1 MNKNLFKS
9 LAFAAVAVIA
19 GACAKESEQLAGP
32 SSVTFE
38 VSTPEIATKAIGDG
52 MTATKLYYQVFDADG
67 NAIEGLGVQNKD
79 LVSGKTTVSFQLIKD
94 QTYNFIFWAQTAET
108 GYYIID
114 EAEGLKKITA
124 DYTTHKGANDENR
137 DAFFAV
143 EKGLK
148 ITGPVSK
155 TIELK
160 RPFAQVNIGTND
172 ELMAGTTTVPAINL
186 TGATSKVVIKGV
198 PTVFAPLA
206 TTPET
211 MLTGATDVTFISAAV
226 PTEKLV
232 VKGVEYNYLAMNY
245 VFAPAEGTV
254 CDLTAE
260 FALVG
265 RAPIPLS
272 SPATPIKRNYRT
284 NILGKLLT
292 SSADFNIEVDPG
304 FEGGED
310 IYPIVVNGVAYKTLD
325 AAVAAARAGEQ
336 TIISLNNDM
345 AGNGVKTINGQD
357 VVIDLGGH
365 TFDIDGSL
373 VGSTGTETNGF
384 QLLKG
389 SKVTFKNGTLK
400 SKKALLLIQNYSDLT
415 LENVTLDAT
424 GGAAHYVLSNNHG
437 TVKIIGSTSILAPEG
452 KHAFDVYY
460 YSPYYSDGV
469 NVYVNTTGTI
479 RGAIEYACAEDED
492 ACNKKTSLVIDNAV
506 LENSKFETKLL
517 TPNMKIARRVF
528 ADEAAATAWIPAGYK
543 LMTDGDY
550 YSIVDG
556 SVTMVASQDELET
569 ALTNTA
575 AGEKLS
581 LKLKKGE
588 FTTYNKEIAKGKV
601 ISFIGEGVDKTKYV
615 CGRDFTKPGEY
626 KADYSLDNSD
636 VAFRNLTLD
645 VGNGNYLGYIRP
657 KSLMFENCVI
667 EGRLSYM
674 GTGKVTFKNCVFNQV
689 AEDYNIWTYSGTDFL
704 FDGCTFNSPG
714 KCINAFKDGGQC
726 EYRITIRNCRFISSK
741 VNKSVVELKANASNK
756 YELYFEG
763 NNTCEKFAVSAVT
776 GSALYNSNKGETDSS
791 VFVDGIKVW
800 SEGHKVE

>member
-9 LAFAAVAVIA
+9 FALAAVAVIA

-32 SSVTFE
+32 SCVTFE

-67 NAIEGLGVQNKD
+67 KAIEGLGVQNKD

-114 EAEGLKKITA
+114 EADGLKKITA

-143 EKGLK
+143 ENGLK

-172 ELMAGTTTVPAINL
+172 ELKAGTTTAPAINL

-304 FEGGED
+304 FEGGEE
-310 IYPIVVNGVAYKTLD
+310 VNLENIKNEASLRALFATGGTAKLAADLILDKSVAVTPGKEVTLD
-325 AAVAAARAGEQ
+325 
-336 TIISLNNDM
+336 LN
-345 AGNGVKTINGQD
+345 GKTISNTE
-357 VVIDLGGH
+357 DLWRG
-365 TFDIDGSL
+365 DPYYDWALLSVRADGSL
-373 VGSTGTETNGF
+373 TIKGTGVLKAKENDCYAVDVQDGGKLVIEDGTYVGNAHAVYVYEGTAEIRGGKYSIQQKSSNPDPYGYVLNCYDKNRENGIAKIIVSGGEFEKFNPADCVAEGAHTNFLASGYKSTKVGDSYIVTKEDVTPVADQAGLDVVMANLTSEPATINLPAGNFTTYGKDVTKGKTLTFNGSGAENTNFIVGKNLGVSGEGNSDYSLENADVTFNNLTISTGDGLSYNYRGF
-384 QLLKG
+384 VRAKSL
-389 SKVTFKNGTLK
+389 TFVNCTIKERLSYWGGVVKFINCKFEPNTY
-400 SKKALLLIQNYSDLT
+400 KKED
-415 LENVTLDAT
+415 
-424 GGAAHYVLSNNHG
+424 G
-437 TVKIIGSTSILAPEG
+437 SILPDYNITTYQGTEFSFENCSFKSAGKFMNLYKEQNVPYVVRVKDCTFIATKIDKPVLNMKSYTDVEYKIYFEG
-452 KHAFDVYY
+452 TNIAKTEA
-460 YSPYYSDGV
+460 GV
-469 NVYVNTTGTI
+469 EFPLYGGETASNAEVYVN
-479 RGAIEYACAEDED
+479 
-492 ACNKKTSLVIDNAV
+492 
-506 LENSKFETKLL
+506 
-517 TPNMKIARRVF
+517 
-528 ADEAAATAWIPAGYK
+528 
-543 LMTDGDY
+543 
-550 YSIVDG
+550 
-556 SVTMVASQDELET
+556 
-569 ALTNTA
+569 NT
-575 AGEKLS
+575 L
-581 LKLKKGE
+581 
-588 FTTYNKEIAKGKV
+588 
-601 ISFIGEGVDKTKYV
+601 
-615 CGRDFTKPGEY
+615 
-626 KADYSLDNSD
+626 
-636 VAFRNLTLD
+636 
-645 VGNGNYLGYIRP
+645 
-657 KSLMFENCVI
+657 
-667 EGRLSYM
+667 
-674 GTGKVTFKNCVFNQV
+674 
-689 AEDYNIWTYSGTDFL
+689 
-704 FDGCTFNSPG
+704 
-714 KCINAFKDGGQC
+714 
-726 EYRITIRNCRFISSK
+726 
-741 VNKSVVELKANASNK
+741 
-756 YELYFEG
+756 
-763 NNTCEKFAVSAVT
+763 
-776 GSALYNSNKGETDSS
+776 
-791 VFVDGIKVW
+791 VW
-800 SEGHKVE
+800 SKGQAF

>member
-32 SSVTFE
+32 SNVTFE

-172 ELMAGTTTVPAINL
+172 ELKAGTITAPAINL
-186 TGATSKVVIKGV
+186 TGATSKVVIKGI

-211 MLTGATDVTFISAAV
+211 MLTGATDVTFMSAAV

-272 SPATPIKRNYRT
+272 SPATPINRNYRT

-304 FEGGED
+304 FGGDEE
-310 IYPIVVNGVAYKTLD
+310 VNLESIKNEASLRALFATGGTAKLAADLILDKSVAVTPGKEVTLD
-325 AAVAAARAGEQ
+325 
-336 TIISLNNDM
+336 LN
-345 AGNGVKTINGQD
+345 GKTISNTE
-357 VVIDLGGH
+357 DLWRG
-365 TFDIDGSL
+365 DPYYDWALLSVRADGSL
-373 VGSTGTETNGF
+373 TIKGTGVLKAKENDCYAVDVQDGGKLVIEDGTYVGNAHAVYVYEGTAEIRGGKYSIQQKSSNPDPYGYVLNCYDKNRENGIAKIIVSGGEFEKFNPADCVAEGAHTNFLAPGYKST
-384 QLLKG
+384 
-389 SKVTFKNGTLK
+389 KVGDSYVVTK
-400 SKKALLLIQNYSDLT
+400 
-415 LENVTLDAT
+415 ENVTPVADQAGLDVVMANLTSEPAT
-424 GGAAHYVLSNNHG
+424 INLPAGNFTTYGKDVTKGKTLTFNGSGAENTNFIVGKNLGVSGEGNSDYSLENADVTFNNLTISTGDGLSYNYRGFVRAKSLTFVNCTIKERLSYWGGV
-437 TVKIIGSTSILAPEG
+437 VKFINCKFEPNTYKKEDGSILPDYNITTYQGTEFSFENCSFKSAGKFMNLYKEQNVPYVVRVKDCTFIATKIDKPVLNMKSYTDVEYKIYFEG
-452 KHAFDVYY
+452 TNIAKTEA
-460 YSPYYSDGV
+460 GV
-469 NVYVNTTGTI
+469 EFPLYGGETASNAEVYVN
-479 RGAIEYACAEDED
+479 
-492 ACNKKTSLVIDNAV
+492 
-506 LENSKFETKLL
+506 
-517 TPNMKIARRVF
+517 
-528 ADEAAATAWIPAGYK
+528 
-543 LMTDGDY
+543 
-550 YSIVDG
+550 
-556 SVTMVASQDELET
+556 
-569 ALTNTA
+569 NT
-575 AGEKLS
+575 L
-581 LKLKKGE
+581 
-588 FTTYNKEIAKGKV
+588 
-601 ISFIGEGVDKTKYV
+601 
-615 CGRDFTKPGEY
+615 
-626 KADYSLDNSD
+626 
-636 VAFRNLTLD
+636 
-645 VGNGNYLGYIRP
+645 
-657 KSLMFENCVI
+657 
-667 EGRLSYM
+667 
-674 GTGKVTFKNCVFNQV
+674 
-689 AEDYNIWTYSGTDFL
+689 
-704 FDGCTFNSPG
+704 
-714 KCINAFKDGGQC
+714 
-726 EYRITIRNCRFISSK
+726 
-741 VNKSVVELKANASNK
+741 
-756 YELYFEG
+756 
-763 NNTCEKFAVSAVT
+763 
-776 GSALYNSNKGETDSS
+776 
-791 VFVDGIKVW
+791 VW
-800 SEGHKVE
+800 SKGQAF

>member
-9 LAFAAVAVIA
+9 LALAAVAVIA

-155 TIELK
+155 TVKLT
-160 RPFAQVNIGTND
+160 RPFAQVNIGAND
-172 ELMAGTTTVPAINL
+172 ELKAGTTTAPAIDL
-186 TGATSKVVIKGV
+186 TGATSNVVIKGV
-198 PTVFAPLA
+198 PTIFAPLA
-206 TTPET
+206 ITPET

-304 FEGGED
+304 FEGGEE
-310 IYPIVVNGVAYKTLD
+310 VNLESIKNEASLRALFATGGTAKLAADLILDKSVAVTPGKEVTLD
-325 AAVAAARAGEQ
+325 
-336 TIISLNNDM
+336 LN
-345 AGNGVKTINGQD
+345 GKTISNTE
-357 VVIDLGGH
+357 DLWRG
-365 TFDIDGSL
+365 DPYYDWALLSVRADGSL
-373 VGSTGTETNGF
+373 TIKGTGVLKAKENDCYAVDVQDGGKLVIEDGTYVGNAHAVYVYEGTAEIRGGKYSIQQKSSNPDPYGYVLNCYDKNRENGIAKIIVSGGEFEKFNPADCVAEGAHTNFLAPGYKSTKVGDSYVVTKEDVTPVADQAGLDVVMANLTSEPATINLPAGNFTTYGKDVTKGKTLTFNGSGAENTNFIVGKNLGVSGEGNSDYSLENSDVTFNNLTISTGDGLSYNYRGF
-384 QLLKG
+384 VRAKSL
-389 SKVTFKNGTLK
+389 TFVNCTIKERLSYWGGVVKFINCKFEPNTY
-400 SKKALLLIQNYSDLT
+400 KKED
-415 LENVTLDAT
+415 
-424 GGAAHYVLSNNHG
+424 G
-437 TVKIIGSTSILAPEG
+437 SILPDYNITTYQGTEFSFENCSFKSAGKFMNLYKEQNVPYVVRVKDCTFIATKIDKPVLNMKSYTDVEYKIYFEG
-452 KHAFDVYY
+452 TNIAKTEA
-460 YSPYYSDGV
+460 GV
-469 NVYVNTTGTI
+469 EFPLYGGETASNAEVYVN
-479 RGAIEYACAEDED
+479 
-492 ACNKKTSLVIDNAV
+492 
-506 LENSKFETKLL
+506 
-517 TPNMKIARRVF
+517 
-528 ADEAAATAWIPAGYK
+528 
-543 LMTDGDY
+543 
-550 YSIVDG
+550 
-556 SVTMVASQDELET
+556 
-569 ALTNTA
+569 NT
-575 AGEKLS
+575 L
-581 LKLKKGE
+581 
-588 FTTYNKEIAKGKV
+588 
-601 ISFIGEGVDKTKYV
+601 
-615 CGRDFTKPGEY
+615 
-626 KADYSLDNSD
+626 
-636 VAFRNLTLD
+636 
-645 VGNGNYLGYIRP
+645 
-657 KSLMFENCVI
+657 
-667 EGRLSYM
+667 
-674 GTGKVTFKNCVFNQV
+674 
-689 AEDYNIWTYSGTDFL
+689 
-704 FDGCTFNSPG
+704 
-714 KCINAFKDGGQC
+714 
-726 EYRITIRNCRFISSK
+726 
-741 VNKSVVELKANASNK
+741 
-756 YELYFEG
+756 
-763 NNTCEKFAVSAVT
+763 
-776 GSALYNSNKGETDSS
+776 
-791 VFVDGIKVW
+791 VW
-800 SEGHKVE
+800 SKGQAF